1 MQVYSGCSF
10 EMHVEGSE
18 DHRVGLTEKLIPTVV
33 ATEDAAEPTEA
44 LDLAGPFRV
53 FPN

>member
-18 DHRVGLTEKLIPTVV
+18 DHRMGLTAKLIPTVV
-33 ATEDAAEPTEA
+33 AAEDAAEPIEA
-44 LDLAGPFRV
+44 LDQA
-53 FPN
+53 